1 MQRGGCGRVSRQEP
15 GVDAIVVERL
25 LAQFDADVLANERT
39 LAREEVARCKLR
51 DTDLGWRLDE
61 ARTAYQEDRLDSADA
76 FPIIDAL
83 RREQTKVRSEL
94 AAARQRQEEAERSSL
109 AQERWDTWTVE
120 EQRAWIKARVQAV
133 IIRPATPGARTVKE
147 TDIEIVPK

>member
-1 MQRGGCGRVSRQEP
+1 M
-15 GVDAIVVERL
+15 DAIVVERL

-51 DTDLGWRLDE
+51 DTDLGLRLDE

-94 AAARQRQEEAERSSL
+94 AAARGSARRKLSDPALPRS
-109 AQERWDTWTVE
+109 QWDTWTVE

>member
-1 MQRGGCGRVSRQEP
+1 MRALAECLDTSRALTVLVGKLTRGRKREVVGDAAWEPDFDPADLGGPAGRTHRSQGTRGGR
-15 GVDAIVVERL
+15 
-25 LAQFDADVLANERT
+25 
-39 LAREEVARCKLR
+39 
-51 DTDLGWRLDE
+51 
-61 ARTAYQEDRLDSADA
+61 AYQKGRLDSADA

-83 RREQTKVRSEL
+83 RREQTKIRSEL

-109 AQERWDTWTVE
+109 AQERWDTWTVV

-133 IIRPATPGARTVKE
+133 IIRPATPGARAVKE

>member
-1 MQRGGCGRVSRQEP
+1 VRALAECLDTSRALTVLVGKLTRGRKREVVGDAAWEPDFDPADLGGPAGRTHRSQGTRGGR
-15 GVDAIVVERL
+15 
-25 LAQFDADVLANERT
+25 
-39 LAREEVARCKLR
+39 
-51 DTDLGWRLDE
+51 
-61 ARTAYQEDRLDSADA
+61 AYQKGRLDSADA

-83 RREQTKVRSEL
+83 RREQTKIRSEL

-109 AQERWDTWTVE
+109 AQERWDTWTVV

-133 IIRPATPGARTVKE
+133 IIRPATPGARAVKE

>member
-1 MQRGGCGRVSRQEP
+1 MRALAECLDTSRALTVLVGKLTRGRKREVVGDAAWEP
-15 GVDAIVVERL
+15 D
-25 LAQFDADVLANERT
+25 FDPA
-39 LAREEVARCKLR
+39 
-51 DTDLGWRLDE
+51 DLGGP
-61 ARTAYQEDRLDSADA
+61 AGRTHRSQGTRWGRAYQKDRLDSADA
-76 FPIIDAL
+76 FPIIDAR
-83 RREQTKVRSEL
+83 RREQTKVRTEL
-94 AAARQRQEEAERSSL
+94 AAARQRQEEAERSSR